1 MKTTK
6 VLVAEDYDD
15 ARDIMSMVL
24 QSAGFQVLEARD
36 GIEALEAARNFRPNI
51 IVMDMFM
58 PNMDGLTATRALRDE
73 PELRRIPVIA
83 QTAQPSVISGS
94 RELFDAVL
102 AKPCSPDLLI
112 RTITELDRALEKWGQ
127 PPFARKRGLPPFQTI
142 VSATSSVEKL
152 DSRHEMRSVPE
163 PRRREFPGM
172 VIFSAPARA
181 TASSRQCASPC
192 GRNSATTFAHS
203 GAR

>member
-24 QSAGFQVLEARD
+24 QTAGFQVLEARD

-112 RTITELDRALEKWGQ
+112 RTISELI
-127 PPFARKRGLPPFQTI
+127 AR
-142 VSATSSVEKL
+142 
-152 DSRHEMRSVPE
+152 
-163 PRRREFPGM
+163 
-172 VIFSAPARA
+172 
-181 TASSRQCASPC
+181 
-192 GRNSATTFAHS
+192 
-203 GAR
+203 

>member
-1 MKTTK
+1 MTPTK

-15 ARDIMSMVL
+15 ARDVMALVL
-24 QSAGFQVLEARD
+24 QSAGFQVIEAKD
-36 GIEALEAARNFRPNI
+36 GVEALEAARALKPAV

-73 PELRRIPVIA
+73 PDLRRIPVIA

-112 RTITELDRALEKWGQ
+112 RTISDLL
-127 PPFARKRGLPPFQTI
+127 AR
-142 VSATSSVEKL
+142 
-152 DSRHEMRSVPE
+152 
-163 PRRREFPGM
+163 
-172 VIFSAPARA
+172 
-181 TASSRQCASPC
+181 
-192 GRNSATTFAHS
+192 
-203 GAR
+203 

>member
-1 MKTTK
+1 MPAAR

-15 ARDIMSMVL
+15 ARDVMSMVL
-24 QSAGFQVLEARD
+24 QSAGFEVLEARD
-36 GIEALEAARNFRPNI
+36 GLEALQAARAGKPSV

-73 PELRRIPVIA
+73 PDLRRIPVIA

-112 RTITELDRALEKWGQ
+112 RTISDLL
-127 PPFARKRGLPPFQTI
+127 AR
-142 VSATSSVEKL
+142 
-152 DSRHEMRSVPE
+152 
-163 PRRREFPGM
+163 
-172 VIFSAPARA
+172 
-181 TASSRQCASPC
+181 
-192 GRNSATTFAHS
+192 
-203 GAR
+203 

>member
-1 MKTTK
+1 MAATK

-15 ARDIMSMVL
+15 ARDVMSMVL
-24 QSAGFQVLEARD
+24 QSAGFEVLEARD
-36 GIEALEAARNFRPNI
+36 GLEALQAARANKPSV

-73 PELRRIPVIA
+73 PDLRRIPVIA

-112 RTITELDRALEKWGQ
+112 RTISDLL
-127 PPFARKRGLPPFQTI
+127 AR
-142 VSATSSVEKL
+142 
-152 DSRHEMRSVPE
+152 
-163 PRRREFPGM
+163 
-172 VIFSAPARA
+172 
-181 TASSRQCASPC
+181 
-192 GRNSATTFAHS
+192 
-203 GAR
+203 

>member
-1 MKTTK
+1 MKTTT

-36 GIEALEAARNFRPNI
+36 GIEALEAARSFRPTV

-58 PNMDGLTATRALRDE
+58 PNMDGLAARRRLRDG
-73 PELRRIPVIA
+73 PALRRIQVSG

-102 AKPCSPDLLI
+102 AKRCSPDLLI
-112 RTITELDRALEKWGQ
+112 RTISELI
-127 PPFARKRGLPPFQTI
+127 AR
-142 VSATSSVEKL
+142 
-152 DSRHEMRSVPE
+152 
-163 PRRREFPGM
+163 
-172 VIFSAPARA
+172 
-181 TASSRQCASPC
+181 
-192 GRNSATTFAHS
+192 
-203 GAR
+203 

>member
-1 MKTTK
+1 MASPK

-15 ARDIMSMVL
+15 ARDVMAMVL

-36 GIEALEAARNFRPNI
+36 GLEALEAARQFRPTI
-51 IVMDMFM
+51 IIMDMFM

-83 QTAQPSVISGS
+83 QTAQPSVIGGS

-112 RTITELDRALEKWGQ
+112 RTISELIDR
-127 PPFARKRGLPPFQTI
+127 
-142 VSATSSVEKL
+142 
-152 DSRHEMRSVPE
+152 
-163 PRRREFPGM
+163 
-172 VIFSAPARA
+172 
-181 TASSRQCASPC
+181 
-192 GRNSATTFAHS
+192 
-203 GAR
+203 

>member
-1 MKTTK
+1 MPATK

-15 ARDIMSMVL
+15 ARDVMSLVL
-24 QSAGFQVLEARD
+24 QSAGYEVLEARD
-36 GIEALEAARNFRPNI
+36 GIEALQAARANKPAVI
-51 IVMDMFM
+51 IMDMFM

-112 RTITELDRALEKWGQ
+112 RTISDLL
-127 PPFARKRGLPPFQTI
+127 AR
-142 VSATSSVEKL
+142 
-152 DSRHEMRSVPE
+152 
-163 PRRREFPGM
+163 
-172 VIFSAPARA
+172 
-181 TASSRQCASPC
+181 
-192 GRNSATTFAHS
+192 
-203 GAR
+203 

>member
-1 MKTTK
+1 VSAPK

-15 ARDIMSMVL
+15 ARDVMAMVL
-24 QSAGFQVLEARD
+24 QSAGFEVFEARD
-36 GIEALEAARNFRPNI
+36 GIEALQAARANKPSV

-73 PELRRIPVIA
+73 PDLRRIPVIA

-112 RTITELDRALEKWGQ
+112 RTISDLL
-127 PPFARKRGLPPFQTI
+127 AR
-142 VSATSSVEKL
+142 
-152 DSRHEMRSVPE
+152 
-163 PRRREFPGM
+163 
-172 VIFSAPARA
+172 
-181 TASSRQCASPC
+181 
-192 GRNSATTFAHS
+192 
-203 GAR
+203 

>member
-1 MKTTK
+1 MSTTR

-15 ARDIMSMVL
+15 ARDVMALVL
-24 QSAGFQVLEARD
+24 QSAGFEVVEARD
-36 GIEALEAARNFRPNI
+36 GIEALNAARASKPSV

-73 PELRRIPVIA
+73 PDLRRIPVIA

-112 RTITELDRALEKWGQ
+112 RTITDLL
-127 PPFARKRGLPPFQTI
+127 AR
-142 VSATSSVEKL
+142 
-152 DSRHEMRSVPE
+152 
-163 PRRREFPGM
+163 
-172 VIFSAPARA
+172 
-181 TASSRQCASPC
+181 
-192 GRNSATTFAHS
+192 
-203 GAR
+203 